1 MSLITRNKLERR
13 AACRRVQEKES
24 LKKKLEALSRRSK

>member
-1 MSLITRNKLERR
+1 MSLTARNKLERG
-13 AACRRVQEKES
+13 AACRVQEKES